1 MSLRL
6 KLKIALVLFLTLF
19 ACILLL
25 PTFVPELPSWFT
37 KYVYRGQLK
46 LGLDLKGGVHLVLK
60 PDVEKA
66 LKNQLENLL
75 QDLKNTLA
83 KRGYNYQLT
92 LEEKRAILKF
102 PSLGEA
108 EVFKKEV
115 LPQFK
120 ELSILE
126 EKKEGEGKTFILAL
140 SPEREKFVRE
150 NLINQVLE
158 VLRNRIDQFGVAE
171 PVITK
176 QGTDKVVVQ
185 LPGVKDP
192 ERAIRIIG
200 QTAQLEFKLVDEEA
214 LKRIDL
220 RTLMNTLLK
229 EGRVKDPNNLEEWR
243 QALRPYLPP
252 DTEFY
257 FLVEKD
263 REGRGLIRTPIL
275 LKKETLLTGEY
286 LKTAQVR
293 IDPNF
298 NEPYVWIQFNERGAK
313 IFEAITSVNVGKRLA
328 IVLDEVV
335 RSAPVIREK
344 IAGGEA
350 QITGSFTM
358 EEAQDL
364 ALVLR
369 AGALPAPVKILQNIT
384 IGPSLGRDSIEK
396 GIKAG
401 LLGAALVILFA
412 IIYYRLSGLI
422 AVIALILNIYYLL
435 ALLSAFQA
443 TLTLP
448 GIAGIILSIGMGIDS
463 NVLIF
468 ERIREELRLGRT
480 AFSSV
485 FEGYSKAF
493 WTIFDAHITVLLTS
507 LILFIFGTG
516 PIRGFAV
523 TLSISILVNLFTA
536 IFVTKIFYE
545 YYYEK
550 GKNLKISFMT
560 LLEKPAFNFM
570 RYKKPF
576 AILSGIFVALGIFG
590 FFMTLLGKA
599 NLGIDFTGGTILYLK
614 TERSSHLDKIRSAL
628 GEKGF
633 SELILQ
639 DVKGENL
646 LIIKMKSGK
655 ESLSE
660 EVDRL
665 LKVLRESFP
674 GEKFE
679 VVAKE
684 EIGGIISKELK
695 NKALFAVLGAVIG
708 IILYLSFRFN
718 FYFGVA
724 AGLATF
730 HDVIALFAL
739 YYLLGKEINL
749 LFITAL
755 LTIAGYSLTDTVVI
769 FDRIREVILREE
781 KFSDFDELINKSLN
795 EVFSRTIITT
805 LTTLFGSL
813 ALLIFGGMVIR
824 DFALALTLG
833 FIIGTYSSIF
843 IASPLLKLFHKGK
856 IPKLKSAEE
865 LI

>member
-1 MSLRL
+1 MRAL
-6 KLKIALVLFLTLF
+6 LKIKIFFVLLLTLV
-19 ACILLL
+19 AGILLL
-25 PTFVPELPSWFT
+25 PTFVPDLPSWFT

-60 PDVEKA
+60 PDIERALQNQFENYLQDMKHALERKGFVFALSLEKNKA
-66 LKNQLENLL
+66 LLKLQNEGDLERFKNEILPEF
-75 QDLKNTLA
+75 KEISV
-83 KRGYNYQLT
+83 Y
-92 LEEKRAILKF
+92 EEKR
-102 PSLGEA
+102 E
-108 EVFKKEV
+108 
-115 LPQFK
+115 
-120 ELSILE
+120 
-126 EKKEGEGKTFILAL
+126 EGKPLLVL
-140 SPEREKFVRE
+140 SLSSEREKFVRE
-150 NLINQVLE
+150 NLVNQVLE

-171 PVITK
+171 PIITK
-176 QGTDKVVVQ
+176 QGTDKVVIQ

-200 QTAQLEFKLVDEEA
+200 QTAQLEFKLVDEETMKRLDLNA
-214 LKRIDL
+214 LMEALIR
-220 RTLMNTLLK
+220 
-229 EGRVKDPNNLEEWR
+229 EGRIKDTGNLEEWR
-243 QALRPYLPP
+243 KALRPYLPP

-263 REGRGLIRTPIL
+263 IETGRILRTPIL
-275 LKKETLLTGEY
+275 LKRETLLTGEY
-286 LKTAQVR
+286 LKNAQVR
-293 IDPNF
+293 IDPTF
-298 NEPYVWIQFNERGAK
+298 NEPYVWIQFNDRGAK
-313 IFEAITSVNVGKRLA
+313 IFEAITAVNVGKRLA
-328 IVLDEVV
+328 IVLDDVV

-344 IAGGEA
+344 ISGGEA

-401 LLGAALVILFA
+401 LLGAALVILFT
-412 IIYYRLSGLI
+412 IIYYRLSGFI
-422 AVIALILNIYYLL
+422 AVLALVLNIYYLL

-485 FEGYSKAF
+485 FQGYSKAF
-493 WTIFDAHITVLLTS
+493 WTIFDAHITVLITS

-545 YYYEK
+545 YLYEK
-550 GKNLKISFMT
+550 GKDLKITFMT
-560 LLEKPAFNFM
+560 LLERPNINFM
-570 RYKKPF
+570 KFKRPF
-576 AILSGIFVALGIFG
+576 ALLSTLLVILGIAG
-590 FFMTLLGKA
+590 FFLTLLGKA

-614 TERSSHLDKIRSAL
+614 TERTPDLDKIRGVLNKA
-628 GEKGF
+628 GF
-633 SELILQ
+633 SDIVLQ
-639 DVKGENL
+639 DVRGEKL
-646 LIIKMKSGK
+646 LLIKMKSGK
-655 ESLSE
+655 ESLTE
-660 EVDRL
+660 EVEKL
-665 LKVLRESFP
+665 LKTLKTAFP
-674 GEKFE
+674 QEKFE
-679 VVAKE
+679 VLAKE
-684 EIGGIISKELK
+684 EIGGVISKELR
-695 NKALFAVLGAVIG
+695 NKAILAILGAVAG
-708 IILYLSFRFN
+708 IILYLTFRFN
-718 FYFGVA
+718 FYFALA

-730 HDVIALFAL
+730 HDVIAVFAIF
-739 YYLLGKEINL
+739 YLLGLEINL

-781 KFSDFDELINKSLN
+781 KADDFDMLINKSLN
-795 EVFSRTIITT
+795 EVLSRTLITT
-805 LTTLFGSL
+805 ITTLFGSL
-813 ALLIFGGMVIR
+813 ALLIFGGVVIR

-833 FIIGTYSSIF
+833 FIVGTYSSIF
-843 IASPLLKLFHKGK
+843 IASPLLKYFHKGK
-856 IPKLKSAEE
+856 IPELRSAEE
-865 LI
+865 FL

>member
-1 MSLRL
+1 MRLAL
-6 KLKIALVLFLTLF
+6 KLKIFLVILLTLL
-19 ACILLL
+19 AGILLL
-25 PTFVPELPSWFT
+25 PTFVPDLPGWFT
-37 KYVYRGQLK
+37 KYIYRGQLK

-60 PDVEKA
+60 PDLEKA
-66 LKNQLENLL
+66 LQNQFENYLHDIKQTIERKGITYELQYGRLMATLKLQKAEDLELL
-75 QDLKNTLA
+75 
-83 KRGYNYQLT
+83 KREILPGIKEIY
-92 LEEKRAILKF
+92 LESEKR
-102 PSLGEA
+102 
-108 EVFKKEV
+108 
-115 LPQFK
+115 
-120 ELSILE
+120 
-126 EKKEGEGKTFILAL
+126 EGSVYVANIAL
-140 SPEREKFVRE
+140 SAEREKFVKE
-150 NLINQVLE
+150 NLVNQLLE

-171 PVITK
+171 PIITK

-192 ERAIRIIG
+192 ERAMRIIG
-200 QTAQLEFKLVDEEA
+200 QTAQLEFKLVDDEA
-214 LKRIDL
+214 MKRIDL
-220 RTLMNTLLK
+220 NTLISTFTR
-229 EGRVKDPNNLEEWR
+229 EGRIKDVNNLEEWR
-243 QALRPYLPP
+243 TLLRPYLPP

-257 FLVEKD
+257 FEVQKD
-263 REGRGLIRTPIL
+263 RESGNLLRIPIL
-275 LKKETLLTGEY
+275 LKRETLLTGDY
-286 LKTAQVR
+286 LKDAQVR

-298 NEPYVWIQFNERGAK
+298 NEPYVWIQFNDRGAK
-313 IFEAITSVNVGKRLA
+313 IFEAITSTHVGKRLA
-328 IVLDEVV
+328 IVLDDVV
-335 RSAPVIREK
+335 RSAPVIKEK

-358 EEAQDL
+358 EEAKDL
-364 ALVLR
+364 SVVLR

-384 IGPSLGRDSIEK
+384 IGPSLGKDSIEK

-401 LLGAALVILFA
+401 LIGAGLVILFA
-412 IIYYRLSGLI
+412 IIYYKLSGFI
-422 AVIALILNIYYLL
+422 AVIALLLNIYYLL

-480 AFSSV
+480 SYSAV
-485 FEGYSKAF
+485 FQGYSKAF

-507 LILFIFGTG
+507 LILFFFGTG

-545 YYYEK
+545 ILYEK
-550 GKNLKISFMT
+550 GRDLKISFLR
-560 LLEKPAFNFM
+560 LLEKPNFNFM
-570 RYKKPF
+570 RYKKLF
-576 AILSGIFVALGIFG
+576 AIFSIIL
-590 FFMTLLGKA
+590 TLLGLTGFVMSLMGKA

-614 TERSSHLDKIRSAL
+614 TNKPPDLDKVRSIL
-628 GEKGF
+628 KDSGF
-633 SELILQ
+633 PDVTLQ

-646 LIIKMKSGK
+646 LLLKMKSGK
-655 ESLSE
+655 ESLTE
-660 EVDRL
+660 EVNRL
-665 LKVLRESFP
+665 LQTLSLKISDYKFQVL
-674 GEKFE
+674 
-679 VVAKE
+679 AKE
-684 EIGGIISKELK
+684 EIGGVISQELQK
-695 NKALFAVLGAVIG
+695 KALLAILGALGG

-730 HDVIALFAL
+730 HDVIAVFAIF
-739 YYLLGKEINL
+739 YLLGLEINL

-769 FDRIREVILREE
+769 FDRIREVILRGEGE
-781 KFSDFDELINKSLN
+781 SDFDTLINKSLN

-813 ALLIFGGMVIR
+813 ALLLFGGIVIR

-833 FIIGTYSSIF
+833 FIVGTYSSIF

-856 IPKLKSAEE
+856 IPELKSKEE
-865 LI
+865 LL